1 MSTMTKTSTLRHS
14 IVVSKG
20 NQITNIRITL
30 DDDCNNGHEDFSI
43 TANIR
48 EKDSR
53 GRMVDAGGGCCHE
66 HILSLRPELKPFVDL
81 HLCTWQGVPMHCA
94 ANAFY
99 WLAGH
104 LGLSY
109 VEHHGG
115 SGSSAKSKEECLRIF
130 KDHVRCTDSEQYRT
144 HTCLDCQHKWTSKV
158 VLSAHS
164 PAISGERTEQCP
176 SCNSRSISSSPW
188 HTELSTL
195 LECRSQEELQ
205 IAIEDLGIVKR
216 WKKEAK
222 AAIKQLEEWTGRKF
236 ESSATR
242 GLWEPVKKE
251 VRDLVNERKASGYY
265 TPEAIAARDAEKAA
279 AKKAKKRAQLI
290 ADYDKSV
297 RKLEKELEVK
307 LFILD
312 NFDSKINCIYYDH
325 TNEVAV
331 NWSTCDKLITKDEFD
346 AMAKVF
352 EGFRTG
358 LLPEGVQLR
367 WQERPKY

>member
-130 KDHVRCTDSEQYRT
+130 KDHVRCTDEE
-144 HTCLDCQHKWTSKV
+144 
-158 VLSAHS
+158 LSA
-164 PAISGERTEQCP
+164 
-176 SCNSRSISSSPW
+176 
-188 HTELSTL
+188 L
-195 LECRSQEELQ
+195 LECRSREELQ
-205 IAIEDLGIVKR
+205 VAIEDLGIVKR
-216 WKKEAK
+216 WKKEARD
-222 AAIKQLEEWTGRKF
+222 AIKQLEEWTGNKF

-242 GLWEPVKKE
+242 GHWERAKKE

-331 NWSTCDKLITKDEFD
+331 NWTNCEKLVTKDEFD
-346 AMAKVF
+346 AMSKVF

-358 LLPEGVQLR
+358 LLPEGIQLR
-367 WQERPKY
+367 WQERPKH

>member
-1 MSTMTKTSTLRHS
+1 MSTTTAKTSTLRHS

-20 NQITNIRITL
+20 NQTTDIRIEL
-30 DDDCNNGHEDFSI
+30 DDDCKNGHEDFSI

-53 GRMVDAGGGCCHE
+53 GRWVDAGGGCCHE
-66 HILSLRPELKPFVDL
+66 HILSLRPDLKPFVDL
-81 HLCTWQGVPMHCA
+81 HLSTWQGIPMHCA
-94 ANAFY
+94 SNAFF
-99 WLAGH
+99 WLAGY
-104 LGLSY
+104 LDLKY
-109 VEHHGG
+109 VEHHGSNG
-115 SGSSAKSKEECLRIF
+115 TSGRSKEECLRIF
-130 KDHVRCTDSEQYRT
+130 KDHVRCTDE
-144 HTCLDCQHKWTSKV
+144 
-158 VLSAHS
+158 
-164 PAISGERTEQCP
+164 
-176 SCNSRSISSSPW
+176 
-188 HTELSTL
+188 ELPTL
-195 LECRSQEELQ
+195 IECRSQEELQ

-279 AKKAKKRAQLI
+279 AKKAKQRAQLI
-290 ADYDKSV
+290 ADHDKAIRKSEK
-297 RKLEKELEVK
+297 KLEVE

-312 NFDSKINCIYYDH
+312 NFGSKLNCIYYDH

-331 NWSTCDKLITKDEFD
+331 NWSSCKKLVTKDEFD
-346 AMAKVF
+346 AMVKVF

-367 WQERPKY
+367 WQEKPKY